1 MEQVVAVL
9 DTLCDTKE
17 TTRAQVIQLV
27 ERLALRLEHQ
37 EVQCQQLRE
46 ENEELQRLHHEQE
59 QRLGQQEERIAELQR
74 RLHQEES
81 PIKVRNLAYW
91 YWVQW
96 QVFVSM
102 MTSLQNGS

>member
-9 DTLCDTKE
+9 DTLCDAKE
-17 TTRAQVIQLV
+17 TTRARVLELV

-46 ENEELQRLHHEQE
+46 ENEELQRLRHEQE
-59 QRLGQQEERIAELQR
+59 QRLNQQEERITELQR

-81 PIKVRNLAYW
+81 PVKVR
-91 YWVQW
+91 
-96 QVFVSM
+96 
-102 MTSLQNGS
+102 SLT